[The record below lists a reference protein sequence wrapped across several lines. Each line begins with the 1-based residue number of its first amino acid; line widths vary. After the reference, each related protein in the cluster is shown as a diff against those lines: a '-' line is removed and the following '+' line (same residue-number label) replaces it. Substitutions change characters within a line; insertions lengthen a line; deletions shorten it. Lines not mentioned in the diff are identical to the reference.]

1 MKEALDDYSQ
11 ALYAVLAFV
20 NEIRWDSEK
29 RELRDLPFEI
39 GRRFTT
45 SNENKI
51 APSTPVTPD
60 CAIQR
65 AEDDG
70 IVAEAKLGFPQN
82 RDFWDDDVRQLQKYD
97 DDLTGWWTRTE
108 RLQSH
113 DLVALVPFLRAVDFA
128 EHVARGE
135 AEGKW
140 SFQRRIATVGFQ
152 RLSGPEKTWVQI
164 MRLGGRFADQDL
176 DERLRRP
183 CQISWQIL
191 LEKYGDRKFLDHP
204 PRLPITLQIIW
215 DDLFIQYAAKK
226 RAESEDAQG
235 YGVIEPNV
243 TVGQVTRDL
252 QAFYGFSS
260 SGPRSPEI
268 PRAKWIKE
276 ALDALVEFKMAEER
290 GDGDYVIR
298 YKRQRG
304 DMLERFGRLCFKR
317 RPKPSPEEGQGEL
330 RFE

>member
-20 NEIRWDSEK
+20 NEVRWDSEK

-51 APSTPVTPD
+51 APATPVTPD
-60 CAIQR
+60 CAIQCR
-65 AEDDG
+65 QDDG
-70 IVAEAKLGFPQN
+70 IVAEAKLGLPQN
-82 RDFWDDDVRQLQKYD
+82 KDFWDQDVRQLQKYD
-97 DDLTGWWTRTE
+97 DDLTGWWTKTE

-128 EHVARGE
+128 EHIATGE

-140 SFQRRIATVGFQ
+140 TFQRRIATVGFQ
-152 RLSGPEKTWVQI
+152 RLSGPKTWVQI
-164 MRLGGRFADQDL
+164 MRLGGSFSDHRL
-176 DERLRRP
+176 DERLRKP
-183 CQISWQIL
+183 CQINWQLL

-204 PRLPITLQIIW
+204 PRLPITLQIMW
-215 DDLFIQYAAKK
+215 DDLFIQYAGKK
-226 RAESEDAQG
+226 CAESEGPENRRVVELD
-235 YGVIEPNV
+235 V
-243 TVGQVTRDL
+243 TVAQVTQDL
-252 QAFYGFSS
+252 QTFYGFSS

-268 PRAKWIKE
+268 PRAKWIKD
-276 ALDALVEFKMAEER
+276 ALDALVDFKMAEER
-290 GDGDYVIR
+290 GDGKYLIR

-304 DMLERFGRLCFKR
+304 DMLERFGRLCFRR
-317 RPKPSPEEGQGEL
+317 RPRPSHDERQREL
-330 RFE
+330 GFE